1 MKAGSAGV
9 SHKPV
14 HCSGYQNIN
23 QNFGDQNMP
32 SSCKIVHGM
41 AGFMLLMLAGCS
53 DSSTDPVSKDPVV
66 EQPGFTGSISGAM
79 SGEISGPGVATYL
92 PPQDTIDGVRP
103 GYYLIANARG
113 ATELLII
120 FRIPAETKP
129 GTYQLV
135 AVDPV
140 ELGENFEVRIESTID
155 GKPISY
161 GANTAGTLKLDA
173 FPPNGNKLDG
183 AKIKGFFQ
191 FSTQDPEGDSLSV
204 SGTFEF
210 LA

>member
-1 MKAGSAGV
+1 MRPSSRKILQIMAGV
-9 SHKPV
+9 
-14 HCSGYQNIN
+14 
-23 QNFGDQNMP
+23 
-32 SSCKIVHGM
+32 
-41 AGFMLLMLAGCS
+41 MLLMIAACS
-53 DSSTDPVSKDPVV
+53 DSSTDSVSKAPVA
-66 EQPGFTGSISGAM
+66 EQPGFAGKVSGAV

-92 PPQDTIDGVRP
+92 SPQDTIDGVRP

-113 ATELLII
+113 AKELLIT

-129 GTYQLV
+129 GTYQLM
-135 AVDPV
+135 AVDPM

-161 GANTAGTLKLDA
+161 GAKTEGTLTLDT
-173 FPPNGNKLDG
+173 FPADGHELAG
-183 AKIKGFFQ
+183 AKIKGSFQ
-191 FSTQDPEGDSLSV
+191 FATQAPEGDSLSV